1 MVKPGNVPIQIMHE
15 LYEYLFK
22 DLNTKILNLVE
33 LYDYWVYAILFAII
47 FIETG
52 LVIWPFLPGDSLLFC
67 AGMVAAGGNLNLPL
81 LITLLIIAAILGD
94 NTNYFI
100 GRFFGHRVTALKYK
114 GKPIVRQKWLD
125 DTHAFYEKYG
135 TRTIILARFVP
146 IVRTIAPF
154 VAGVGNMQYRKF
166 LPFDIIGGIIWIT
179 LFTVA
184 GYLLGNVQ
192 WVKDH
197 VELIALGI
205 VFVSVLPMAFQIAKA
220 WLQKRKK

>member
-1 MVKPGNVPIQIMHE
+1 ME

-22 DLNTKILNLVE
+22 DLDKKIFHLAEV
-33 LYDYWVYAILFAII
+33 YDYWVYAILFAVI

-67 AGMVAAGGNLNLPL
+67 AGIVAAGGGLNLPL
-81 LITLLIIAAILGD
+81 LITLLIVAAILGD

-100 GRFFGHRVTALKYK
+100 GRFFGHRVTAWKYK
-114 GKPIVRQKWLD
+114 GKPIVKQKWLD
-125 DTHAFYEKYG
+125 QTHAFYEKYG
-135 TRTIILARFVP
+135 TRTIIMARFVP

-154 VAGVGNMQYRKF
+154 VAGIGSMNYRKF
-166 LPFDIIGGIIWIT
+166 LPYDIVGGVIWIT
-179 LFTVA
+179 LFTTA
-184 GYLLGNVQ
+184 GYLLGNIQ

-205 VFVSVLPMAFQIAKA
+205 VFISVLPMLYQLGKA
-220 WLQKRKK
+220 WLNSRNKA